1 MKFPMKTRIFS
12 LVLAL
17 FAAVVFSA
25 VCFAESSLIT
35 KTTTVQTK
43 TRTYYVYQ
51 PEACKTKSCPLVIM
65 FHGLNPVPGQVDA
78 ARVTADSY
86 GWQAT
91 ADKNEFV
98 VVFPSA
104 LSLAPKS
111 FYGIQYDPPSALGS
125 GNSQR
130 WDIAPITLF
139 GYTFKATQD
148 TEFVSK
154 IIGEMAANYKTLT
167 SHVFATGHSHGA
179 FFSYYVT
186 MYLNKVGTTKV
197 VQAFASHSGGL
208 ASYYGVYWP
217 PRPWDAKNLS
227 SKVAPGL
234 IIFSGNDPI
243 VPASWTKALY
253 NDLIAKKHKAT
264 LDEIKPGISHAWDVG
279 RNQKQWDFFVAN
291 SPALPKPPVK
301 VSFAPLGGASG
312 SGVESAGGVDVVIG
326 LSGAGSN
333 VVGVSL
339 EVDGTSTAVEGVDF
353 NLGVRNLSFAVGEV
367 SKVVRLGVVADDV
380 VESDESVVLGLKV
393 VSGNAVLG
401 GIGGYT
407 YTIVDDTVVPP
418 PPVEPPDVPEPPVI
432 PPEPDVSHLWV
443 SRFLT
448 MMFNNVVL
456 VWEKSADVLYSATYD
471 DGASVKNF
479 AFGPYAGVSV
489 LDTEGSWKSPYYLWA
504 LWADGAGKFGLYRK
518 AGNLDPKLDKI
529 AYLTR
534 QENWKYRSFSLSAGG
549 VPFVLWADLDNLDSA
564 IVSKF
569 SVDGALAGNSF
580 YTSPAPGIEM
590 VARYIA
596 ADKYGSARIVWADL
610 NEDFAISGEGVAPQG
625 GAWKSTVLSAP
636 DGYEVADFA
645 VGYLDNDQLSRV
657 LLTGDGVAA
666 VWKVDGSGAVVG
678 DFDFVAPE
686 GFEFVKI
693 ATSVDGKIN
702 LLLSD
707 KDGQVAKVWKVNAGT
722 GVVEGEKSYGM

>member
-35 KTTTVQTK
+35 KTTTVQSK

-51 PEACKTKSCPLVIM
+51 PEACKVKSCPLVIM
-65 FHGLNPVPGQVDA
+65 FHGLNPLPGQVDA
-78 ARVTADSY
+78 ALATAQSY

-91 ADKNEFV
+91 ADRNEFV

-104 LSLAPKS
+104 LSLVPKS
-111 FYGIQYDPPSALGS
+111 FYGVQYDPPSALGS

-148 TEFVSK
+148 TEFVSA
-154 IIGEMAANYKTLT
+154 IIKEMAANFKTLT
-167 SHVFATGHSHGA
+167 THVFATGHSHGA
-179 FFSYYVT
+179 FFSYYAT
-186 MYLNKVGTTKV
+186 MYLNKVGSSKV

-217 PRPWDAKNLS
+217 PRPWDAKSLQ
-227 SKVAPGL
+227 SKVAAGL

-243 VPASWTKALY
+243 VSPTWTKALY

-264 LDEIKPGISHAWDVG
+264 LDEIKPGIGHAWDLT

-301 VSFAPLGGASG
+301 VSFAAASG
-312 SGVESAGGVDVVIG
+312 SGRESAGGTNVVVG
-326 LSGAGSN
+326 LSGAGNDVVN
-333 VVGVSL
+333 VLL
-339 EVDGTSTAVEGVDF
+339 EVSGASTAVDGVDF
-353 NLGVRNLSFAVGEV
+353 NLSGKSLSFAVGET
-367 SKVVRLGVVADDV
+367 SKVVRLDVMADDV
-380 VESDESVVLGLKV
+380 VESDENVVLGLKV
-393 VSGNAVLG
+393 VSGNAVAG
-401 GIGGYT
+401 SVVKYT

-418 PPVEPPDVPEPPVI
+418 PPPVEPPPVEPPPVV
-432 PPEPDVSHLWV
+432 PPADLSHLWV

-456 VWEKSADVLYSATYD
+456 VWEKSADALYSAMYD

-479 AFGPYAGVSV
+479 AFGPYAGVRV

-504 LWADGAGKFGLYRK
+504 VWADGTGKFGLYRK
-518 AGNLDPKLDKI
+518 AGNLDPAFDKV

-549 VPFVLWADLDNLDSA
+549 TPFVLWADLDNADNA
-564 IVSKF
+564 VVSKF
-569 SVDGALAGNSF
+569 SVDGALVGNSF
-580 YTSPAPGIEM
+580 YTSPVTGIEM
-590 VARYIA
+590 VARYVA
-596 ADKYGSARIVWADL
+596 ADKYGLARIVWVDL

-625 GAWKSTVLSAP
+625 GAGSDVAVLDAP
-636 DGYEVADFA
+636 GGYKVADFA

-657 LLTGDGVAA
+657 LLTGDGVAS
-666 VWKVDGSGAVVG
+666 VWKVDGNGVVVG

-722 GVVEGEKSYGM
+722 GVKEGEKSYGM

>member
-1 MKFPMKTRIFS
+1 MKTRIFS
-12 LVLAL
+12 LILAL

-51 PEACKTKSCPLVIM
+51 PEACKVKSCPLVIM
-65 FHGLNPVPGQVDA
+65 FHGLNPVPGTVDA
-78 ARVTADSY
+78 ALVTAETY
-86 GWQAT
+86 GWKAT

-111 FYGIQYDPPSALGS
+111 FYGVQYDPPATLGS

-154 IIGEMAANYKTLT
+154 IIGEMATNYKTLT
-167 SHVFATGHSHGA
+167 THVFATGHSHGA

-186 MYLNKVGTTKV
+186 MYLNKVGSSKV

-227 SKVAPGL
+227 SKVAAGL

-243 VPASWTKALY
+243 VSPTWTKALY

-264 LDEIKPGISHAWDVG
+264 LDEIKPGISHAWDLT

-301 VSFAPLGGASG
+301 VSFAPLGGAGG
-312 SGVESAGGVDVVIG
+312 SGVESAGGVDVVVG
-326 LSGAGSN
+326 LSGAGSDA
-333 VVGVSL
+333 VKVSL
-339 EVDGTSTAVEGVDF
+339 EVDGASSAAEGVDF
-353 NLGVRNLSFAVGEV
+353 DLSGKSLSFAVGET
-367 SKVVRLGVVADDV
+367 SKTVHLGVVADDV

-393 VSGNAVLG
+393 VSGNAVAG
-401 GIGGYT
+401 SVVKYT
-407 YTIVDDTVVPP
+407 YVIVDDTVV
-418 PPVEPPDVPEPPVI
+418 EEPEPE
-432 PPEPDVSHLWV
+432 PEPDYSHLWV

-456 VWEKSADVLYSATYD
+456 VWEKSADALYSATYD

-489 LDTEGSWKSPYYLWA
+489 LDAEGSWKSPYYLWA

-518 AGNLDPKLDKI
+518 AGNFDPKLDKVV
-529 AYLTR
+529 YLDR
-534 QENWKYRSFSLSAGG
+534 AENWKYKGFSLSAGG
-549 VPFVLWADLDNLDSA
+549 VPFVLWVDLDNLDNA

-580 YTSPAPGIEM
+580 YTSPVSGIEM

-596 ADKYGSARIVWADL
+596 ADKYGSARIIWVDL
-610 NEDFAISGEGVAPQG
+610 NEDFAVSVGGVA
-625 GAWKSTVLSAP
+625 GAVLDAP
-636 DGYEVADFA
+636 DGYKVADFT

-666 VWKVDGSGAVVG
+666 VWKVDSSGVAVNK
-678 DFDFVAPE
+678 FDFVAPE

-722 GVVEGEKSYGM
+722 GVKEGEKSYGM

>member
-1 MKFPMKTRIFS
+1 MKTRIFS

-35 KTTTVQTK
+35 KTTTIQNK

-51 PEACKTKSCPLVIM
+51 PEACKTKSCPLVVM
-65 FHGLNPVPGQVDA
+65 FHGLNPAPGTVDA
-78 ARVTADSY
+78 ALVTAETY
-86 GWQAT
+86 GWKAT
-91 ADKNEFV
+91 ADKNGFV

-148 TEFVSK
+148 TEFVSA
-154 IIGEMAANYKTLT
+154 IIKEMAANYKTLT
-167 SHVFATGHSHGA
+167 THVFATGHSHGA

-186 MYLNKVGTTKV
+186 MYLNKVGTSKV

-217 PRPWDAKNLS
+217 PRPWDAKNLQ
-227 SKVAPGL
+227 SKVAAGL
-234 IIFSGNDPI
+234 IIFSNNDPI
-243 VPASWTKALY
+243 VSPTWTKVLY

-264 LDEIKPGISHAWDVG
+264 LDEIKPGISHGWDVG

-291 SPALPKPPVK
+291 SPALLKPPVK
-301 VSFAPLGGASG
+301 VSFVTADSRPSG
-312 SGVESAGGVDVVIG
+312 VGVESAGGVDVVVG
-326 LSGAGSN
+326 LSGAGN
-333 VVGVSL
+333 DVVKVSL
-339 EVDGTSTAVEGVDF
+339 EVDGTSTAGEGVDF
-353 NLGVRNLSFAVGEV
+353 NLSGKSLSFAIGET
-367 SKVVRLGVVADDV
+367 SKVVHLGVVTDSL
-380 VESDESVVLGLKV
+380 VESDENVVLGLKV
-393 VSGNAVLG
+393 VGGNAVLG
-401 GIGGYT
+401 GIGKYT
-407 YTIVDDTVVPP
+407 YVIVDDTVVEP
-418 PPVEPPDVPEPPVI
+418 PPVEPPVPEPE
-432 PPEPDVSHLWV
+432 PEPTPDLSHLWV

-456 VWEKSADVLYSATYD
+456 VWEKSADTLYSATYD
-471 DGASVKNF
+471 DGASVKSF

-489 LDTEGSWKSPYYLWA
+489 LDAEGSWKSPYYLWA
-504 LWADGAGKFGLYRK
+504 LWAKDGQFGLYRK
-518 AGNLDPKLDKI
+518 AGNFDPKLDKVV
-529 AYLTR
+529 YLDKA
-534 QENWKYRSFSLSAGG
+534 ENWKYRSFSLSAGG
-549 VPFVLWADLDNLDSA
+549 VPFVLWIDLDNLDNA

-569 SVDGALAGNSF
+569 SVDGAFVGNSF
-580 YTSPAPGIEM
+580 YTSPVVGVEM

-596 ADKYGSARIVWADL
+596 ADKYGKERVLWVDL
-610 NEDFAISGEGVAPQG
+610 NEDFAISGG
-625 GAWKSTVLSAP
+625 GSGSPAAGAAVLDAP
-636 DGYEVADFA
+636 DGYDVADFA

-657 LLTGDGVAA
+657 LLTSDDGSAPT
-666 VWKVDGSGAVVG
+666 VWKVDGAGVVVG

-686 GFEFVKI
+686 GYVFEKI
-693 ATSVDGKIN
+693 AGSADGRIN

-707 KDGQVAKVWKVNAGT
+707 KDGQTAKVWKVNAGT
-722 GVVEGEKSYGM
+722 GVVEGEKNYGM